1 MLEFRLQVLEE
12 VDSSNS
18 VVKRALEDGQPEG
31 LAIQARRQ
39 TGGYGRQGRGW
50 ASPEGGMY
58 LSLLL
63 RPQVSL
69 AQLPTLSL
77 VTGLAVRDA
86 LRSLVVAEEA
96 RRIVVKWP
104 NDVVYDEGEGAC
116 PGAAPWGG
124 PVAAASTL
132 TAQIAGGE
140 RLNKATLRKMCGIS
154 LESHGGGIC
163 IGIGVNV
170 LPPAAP
176 AAVSGNRPLYLA
188 ELGYGHTCQQQQAVD
203 EVAQAVLGQ
212 FARLYTRWLQEG
224 FAPFAAGFSQDNP
237 LAGKRVAMV
246 DVEGRPLAEGVAQG
260 VDERGNLLL
269 LTADGPRAMGFGEAH
284 IV

>member
-1 MLEFRLQVLEE
+1 MLDFRLQVLEE

-18 VVKRALEDGQPEG
+18 VVKRALEEGQPEG

-50 ASPEGGMY
+50 ASPVGGMY

-116 PGAAPWGG
+116 PGAAPLGDPG
-124 PVAAASTL
+124 ATPA
-132 TAQIAGGE
+132 AQIAGGE

-212 FARLYTRWLQEG
+212 FARHYTQWLQEG
-224 FAPFAAGFSQDNP
+224 FALFATAFSQGDP
-237 LAGKRVAMV
+237 LAGKQVAMV

-260 VDERGNLLL
+260 VDEHGNLLL
-269 LTADGPRAMGFGEAH
+269 LTVDGLRTIGFGEAH
-284 IV
+284 IL

>member
-1 MLEFRLQVLEE
+1 MLDFRLQVLEE

-63 RPQVSL
+63 RPQVAP

-77 VTGLAVRDA
+77 VTGLAVREA
-86 LRSLVVAEEA
+86 LRSLVVAKEA

-104 NDVVYDEGEGAC
+104 NDVVYDGSASGPPAFD
-116 PGAAPWGG
+116 AAG
-124 PVAAASTL
+124 VAD
-132 TAQIAGGE
+132 AGGGALAAEE
-140 RLNKATLRKMCGIS
+140 RFDKAALRKMCGIS

-170 LPPAAP
+170 LPPAFP
-176 AAVSGNRPLYLA
+176 SPVSGNRPLYLA
-188 ELGYGHTCQQQQAVD
+188 ELGFGHTCQQQQAVD
-203 EVAQAVLGQ
+203 EVAHAVLRQ
-212 FARLYTRWLQEG
+212 FACHYTQWLAEG
-224 FAPFAAGFSQDNP
+224 FAPFVAAFSQENP
-237 LAGKRVAMV
+237 LMGKRVEMV
-246 DVEGRPLAEGVAQG
+246 DVQGRPLACGTVQG
-260 VDERGNLLL
+260 VDAAGNLLL
-269 LTADGPRAMGFGEAH
+269 LTADGSRAMGFGEAH
-284 IV
+284 IL